1 MISKKTAISTI
12 IVLTALALVTMPSVL
27 TFDSVYA
34 QVLLQPGGFIDGK
47 GQPHGGAI
55 FGSQDNKKDSKSAED
70 KSSEPRKSS
79 TDSNQP
85 CKQDNNEKGTHFYCE
100 GTHHHCKPG
109 PDNPK
114 CVKT

>member
-1 MISKKTAISTI
+1 MISTKTTIYTI
-12 IVLTALALVTMPSVL
+12 ITLTALALVTTPSVL

-34 QVLLQPGGFIDGK
+34 LVLLQPGGFIDAK
-47 GQPHGGAI
+47 GHPHGSAI
-55 FGSQDNKKDSKSAED
+55 FGSQDDKKASKSAED
-70 KSSEPRKSS
+70 KYSEPRKSS
-79 TDSNQP
+79 TDSNKP
-85 CKQDNNEKGTHFYCE
+85 CIQDNNEKGTHFYCE